1 MNDFVETFAEFAS
14 ALTDAQDFDDTADHL
29 IRYAVDSLGASFGGI
44 TLIHTK
50 GRLETTGATDPMVE
64 KVDLAQYELGEGP
77 CVDAATD
84 LRSSVS
90 GSVGHDGRWP
100 RWGPAAEALG
110 VRSVLSADM
119 HGRDR
124 RIGALN
130 LYSTSEDV
138 FMRESVEIAKVLAD
152 QSAAVMAAMRAEE
165 GMRAALETRTVI
177 GQAQGMLMERF
188 GLDASQAFS
197 VLRRF
202 SQDNNIRLVDVAGQ
216 LVSTRAIP

>member
-1 MNDFVETFAEFAS
+1 
-14 ALTDAQDFDDTADHL
+14 
-29 IRYAVDSLGASFGGI
+29 
-44 TLIHTK
+44 
-50 GRLETTGATDPMVE
+50 
-64 KVDLAQYELGEGP
+64 DLAQYELGEGP

-100 RWGPAAEALG
+100 LWGPAAEALG

-138 FMRESVEIAKVLAD
+138 FTRESVEIAKVLAD